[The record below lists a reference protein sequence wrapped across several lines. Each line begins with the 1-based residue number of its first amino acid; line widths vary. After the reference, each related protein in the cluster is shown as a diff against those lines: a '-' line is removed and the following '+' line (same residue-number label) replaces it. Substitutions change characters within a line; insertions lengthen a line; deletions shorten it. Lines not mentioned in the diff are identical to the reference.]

1 MIKKV
6 VYFDYGGSHT
16 SILAA
21 CIHCGKIPAD
31 EVPDGNTLM
40 ELPYLDKTSAEDFGK
55 IKYIGTDE
63 SGNEIYALGTKA
75 SDSGPLLQDLA
86 VLQGIDDE
94 FEFIRTT
101 PFVNP
106 ILRIGGFLSRSAS
119 LPFVGRPLLISGLK
133 KAYPYISTFVEQ
145 NRIVLGGEMQ

>member
-21 CIHCGKIPAD
+21 CIHSGKIPAD
-31 EVPDGNTLM
+31 EVPDGKTLLK
-40 ELPYLDKTSAEDFGK
+40 LPYLDKTSAEDFGR

-63 SGNEIYALGTKA
+63 SGNKIYALGTKT
-75 SDSGPLLQDLA
+75 SDAGPLLQDLA
-86 VLQGIDDE
+86 VLQGVDDE

-101 PFVNP
+101 PFVNTV
-106 ILRIGGFLSRSAS
+106 LRIGGFLSRSAS
-119 LPFVGRPLLISGLK
+119 LPLIGRPLLISGLK
-133 KAYPYISTFVEQ
+133 KSYPYISDFVEQ